1 MSNRLIHESSPYLLQ
16 HAHNPVDWYPW
27 GEEAL
32 QLAKAE
38 NKPILVSI
46 GYSAC
51 HWCHVMERESF
62 ENEEIA
68 AYMNQHFVNI
78 KIDREE
84 RPDIDAI
91 YMDAVQVLTGAGG
104 WPLNCFLTP
113 DARPFYGGTYFPPVS
128 KYQRPSWIEVLR
140 SLSDAFRNKRDTIED
155 QANRLM
161 EHLEKSDTTFT
172 QKQTTN
178 QKSPKGFD
186 LMRDIFY
193 QMRTRFDGLEGGF
206 GGAPKFPGT
215 MVLGFLLKYYH
226 NTKNTPG
233 SNAHEALAHVEL
245 TLNKMIRGG
254 IYDQIGGGFARYTTD
269 RAWLIPHFEKMLYD
283 NALLVHLLADAYK
296 LTQKPLYKTTIEET
310 LTYIQREMMS
320 EEGGFY
326 AAQDADSEGVE
337 GKFFVWDKSEIEAV
351 LGDEADLFCQF
362 YDVTEKGNW
371 EEKNILNRPISLK
384 TFTERN
390 GLNSVQIETK
400 FNTLREKLFEYREK
414 RIKPGLDDKILLSWN
429 ALMCTGFAKAYE
441 ATKNEKYRQIV
452 EDNLAFIFKKFQQAE
467 GSQTLLHTYKNGIA
481 KYEAFL
487 DDYAFLIA
495 ALLDAYE
502 ITFDTKYIDKAG
514 QLTDFVIE
522 KFFDKTHQ
530 LFYYTSE
537 NQTDVIVRQR
547 QIYDNA
553 TPSGNSTMVSNLKR
567 LSLIKGREDYAETA
581 NKMLDKMQH
590 ATIKYPTSFGRWA
603 EALTAQ
609 IYPYAEIA
617 IVGKNAENMAAQIN
631 TLYLPHK
638 IIMAVREENEA
649 YPLLLGKYAKAD
661 ETLTYICRNYACQ
674 APVETIEGII
684 RTLNKS

>member
-1 MSNRLIHESSPYLLQ
+1 MNRLIHETSPYLLQ

-32 QLAKAE
+32 QRAKAE

-62 ENEEIA
+62 EDEQIA
-68 AYMNQHFVNI
+68 AYMNQHFINI

-128 KYQRPSWIEVLR
+128 KYQRPSWIQVLR
-140 SLSDAFRNKRDTIED
+140 SLSDAFRNKRDTVED
-155 QANRLM
+155 QAKQLM
-161 EHLEKSDTTFT
+161 AYLEKSDTTLT
-172 QKQTTN
+172 DKIATN
-178 QKSPKGFD
+178 PKRPENFD
-186 LMRDIFY
+186 LLRDIFY
-193 QMRTRFDGLEGGF
+193 QIRARFDGVEGGF

-215 MVLGFLLKYYH
+215 MSLSFLLKYYH

-233 SNAHEALAHVEL
+233 SNAHEALAHLEL
-245 TLNKMIRGG
+245 SLDKMIRGG
-254 IYDQIGGGFARYTTD
+254 IYDQLGGGFARYATD
-269 RAWLIPHFEKMLYD
+269 KAWLVPHFEKMLYD
-283 NALLVHLLADAYK
+283 NALLVHLLANAYK
-296 LTQKPLYKTTIEET
+296 VTKKPLYKTTIDEI
-310 LTYIQREMMS
+310 LAYIQREMMS
-320 EEGGFY
+320 QEGGFY

-337 GKFFVWDKSEIEAV
+337 GKFFVWNKSEIETI
-351 LGDEADLFCQF
+351 LGEEADLFCHF
-362 YDVTEKGNW
+362 YDVTEQGNW
-371 EEKNILNRPISLK
+371 EEKNILHRADSLK
-384 TFTERN
+384 DYVEQNSLDFVQTKN
-390 GLNSVQIETK
+390 KLNTSRK
-400 FNTLREKLFEYREK
+400 KLFQHREK

-441 ATKNEKYRQIV
+441 ATQHDIYRRIV
-452 EDNLAFIFKKFQQAE
+452 KDNLAFIFNKFQQAK
-467 GSQTLLHTYKNGIA
+467 GSEALYHTYKNGIA

-502 ITFDTKYIDKAG
+502 ITFDTTYIDKAG

-530 LFYYTSE
+530 LFYYTSD

-553 TPSGNSTMVSNLKR
+553 TPSGNSTMVSNLQR
-567 LSLIKGREDYAETA
+567 LGLILEREDYTEVAE
-581 NKMLDKMQH
+581 NMLQKMHH
-590 ATIKYPTSFGRWA
+590 AIVNYPNSFGRWA

-609 IYPYAEIA
+609 VYPYVEIA
-617 IVGKNAENMAAQIN
+617 VIGEKAENMAAQIN
-631 TLYLPHK
+631 EQYIPHK
-638 IIMAVREENEA
+638 VIMAVREENET
-649 YPLLLGKYAKAD
+649 YPLLFGKYAESD

-674 APVETIEGII
+674 APVETLEEVIE
-684 RTLNKS
+684 TLNNS

>member
-1 MSNRLIHESSPYLLQ
+1 MPNRLAKETSPYLLQ

-32 QLAKAE
+32 QRAKAE

-62 ENEEIA
+62 EDEQVA
-68 AYMNQHFVNI
+68 AYMNQHFINI

-113 DARPFYGGTYFPPVS
+113 DARPFYGGTYYPPVS
-128 KYQRPSWIEVLR
+128 KYQRPSWIQVLH
-140 SLSDAFRNKRDTIED
+140 SLSDAFNNKRNTVED
-155 QANRLM
+155 QANQIM
-161 EHLEKSDTTFT
+161 AYLEKSDTTLT
-172 QKQTTN
+172 DKIAT
-178 QKSPKGFD
+178 KPKRPENFD
-186 LMRDIFY
+186 LLRDIFY
-193 QMRTRFDGLEGGF
+193 EIRARFDGLEGGF
-206 GGAPKFPGT
+206 GSAPKFPGT
-215 MVLGFLLKYYH
+215 MSLSFLLKYYH

-245 TLNKMIRGG
+245 SLDKMIRGG
-254 IYDQIGGGFARYTTD
+254 IYDQ
-269 RAWLIPHFEKMLYD
+269 HFEKMLYD
-283 NALLVHLLADAYK
+283 NALLVHLLADSYK
-296 LTQKPLYKTTIEET
+296 VTKKPLYKTTIEET
-310 LTYIQREMMS
+310 LTYIQREMTS
-320 EEGGFY
+320 QEGGFY

-337 GKFFVWDKSEIEAV
+337 GKFFVWNKLEIETI
-351 LGDEADLFCQF
+351 LGEDANLFCHF
-362 YDVTEKGNW
+362 YDVTEQGNW
-371 EEKNILNRPISLK
+371 EENNILHRTDSLK
-384 TFTERN
+384 EYVEQNDLDFVQTRNKLNTF
-390 GLNSVQIETK
+390 
-400 FNTLREKLFEYREK
+400 REKLFQHREK
-414 RIKPGLDDKILLSWN
+414 RIKPGLDDKILLGWN

-441 ATKNEKYRQIV
+441 ATQHDMYRQIV
-452 EDNLAFIFKKFQQAE
+452 KDNLAFIFNKFQQEE
-467 GSQTLLHTYKNGIA
+467 GSIALYHTYKNGTA

-502 ITFDTKYIDKAG
+502 IIFDTRYIDKAS

-530 LFYYTSE
+530 LFYYTSD

-553 TPSGNSTMVSNLKR
+553 TPSGNSTMVSNLQR
-567 LSLIKGREDYAETA
+567 LGLILGREDYTEIAE
-581 NKMLDKMQH
+581 NMLQKMHH
-590 ATIKYPTSFGRWA
+590 AIVNYPTSFGRWA
-603 EALTAQ
+603 EALASQ
-609 IYPYAEIA
+609 VYPYAEIA
-617 IVGKNAENMAAQIN
+617 VIGKSAENMAAQIN
-631 TLYLPHK
+631 EQYIPHK
-638 IIMAVREENEA
+638 VIMAVQEEDET
-649 YPLLLGKYAKAD
+649 YPLLLGKYAEAD

-674 APVETIEGII
+674 APVETLEEVIE
-684 RTLNKS
+684 TLNNS

>member
-1 MSNRLIHESSPYLLQ
+1 MSNRLIHETSPYLLQ

-32 QLAKAE
+32 QRAKTE

-62 ENEEIA
+62 EDEQVA
-68 AYMNQHFVNI
+68 AYMNQHFINI

-128 KYQRPSWIEVLR
+128 KYQRPSWIQVLR
-140 SLSDAFRNKRDTIED
+140 SLSDAFHNKRDTVED
-155 QANRLM
+155 QANQLM
-161 EHLEKSDTTFT
+161 AYLEKSDTTLT
-172 QKQTTN
+172 EKIATN
-178 QKSPKGFD
+178 PRRPENFD
-186 LMRDIFY
+186 LLRDIFY
-193 QMRTRFDGLEGGF
+193 QIRARFDSVEGGF

-215 MVLGFLLKYYH
+215 MSLSFLLKYYH

-245 TLNKMIRGG
+245 SLDKMIRGG
-254 IYDQIGGGFARYTTD
+254 IYDQLGGGFARYATD

-296 LTQKPLYKTTIEET
+296 VTKKPLYKTTIEET
-310 LTYIQREMMS
+310 LTYIQREMTS
-320 EEGGFY
+320 EECGFY

-351 LGDEADLFCQF
+351 LGEDAHLFCHF
-362 YDVTEKGNW
+362 YDVTEHGNW
-371 EEKNILNRPISLK
+371 EEKNILHRDDSLEK
-384 TFTERN
+384 YVEQN
-390 GLNSVQIETK
+390 GLDFVQTRNK
-400 FNTLREKLFEYREK
+400 LNTFREKLFQHREK
-414 RIKPGLDDKILLSWN
+414 RIKPGLDDKILLGWN

-441 ATKNEKYRQIV
+441 ATQHDIYRQIV
-452 EDNLAFIFKKFQQAE
+452 KDNLAFIFNKFQQAE
-467 GSQTLLHTYKNGIA
+467 GSTALYHTYKNGTA

-502 ITFDTKYIDKAG
+502 ITFDTTYINKAG

-530 LFYYTSE
+530 LFYYTSD

-553 TPSGNSTMVSNLKR
+553 TPSGNSTMVSNLRR
-567 LSLIKGREDYAETA
+567 LGLILGREDYTEVAE
-581 NKMLDKMQH
+581 NMLQKMHH
-590 ATIKYPTSFGRWA
+590 AIINYPTSFGRWA

-609 IYPYAEIA
+609 VYPYAEIA
-617 IVGKNAENMAAQIN
+617 VVGEKAENMAAQIN
-631 TLYLPHK
+631 EQYIPHK
-638 IIMAVREENEA
+638 VIMAVREENET
-649 YPLLLGKYAKAD
+649 YPLLFGKYAEAD

-674 APVETIEGII
+674 APVETLEEVIE
-684 RTLNKS
+684 TLNNS

>member
-1 MSNRLIHESSPYLLQ
+1 MSNRLIHETSPYLLQ

-32 QLAKAE
+32 QRAKAE

-51 HWCHVMERESF
+51 HWCHVMESESF
-62 ENEEIA
+62 EDEAVA
-68 AYMNQHFVNI
+68 AYMNEHFINI

-104 WPLNCFLTP
+104 WPLNCFLTS

-128 KYQRPSWIEVLR
+128 KYQRPSWMQVLH
-140 SLSDAFRNKRDTIED
+140 SMSDAFCNKRDTVED
-155 QANRLM
+155 QAKRIM
-161 EHLEKSDTTFT
+161 AYLEKSDTTLT
-172 QKQTTN
+172 EKIATTARRPEN
-178 QKSPKGFD
+178 FD
-186 LMRDIFY
+186 LLRDIFY
-193 QMRTRFDGLEGGF
+193 QIRAQFDGLEGGF
-206 GGAPKFPGT
+206 GSAPKFPGT
-215 MVLGFLLKYYH
+215 MSLSFLLKYYH

-245 TLNKMIRGG
+245 SLDKMIQGG
-254 IYDQIGGGFARYTTD
+254 IYDQLGGGFARYATD
-269 RAWLIPHFEKMLYD
+269 RAWLVPHFEKMLYD
-283 NALLVHLLADAYK
+283 NALLVRLLADAYK
-296 LTQKPLYKTTIEET
+296 VTKKPLYKTTIEET

-320 EEGGFY
+320 EEGSFY

-337 GKFFVWDKSEIEAV
+337 GKFFVWDKSEIETVIGENAN
-351 LGDEADLFCQF
+351 LFCHF
-362 YDVTEKGNW
+362 YNVTEQGNW
-371 EEKNILNRPISLK
+371 EENNILHYTNQLK
-384 TFTERN
+384 EYVEQN
-390 GLNSVQIETK
+390 GLDFVQTRNQL
-400 FNTLREKLFEYREK
+400 NTSRKKLFQHREE
-414 RIKPGLDDKILLSWN
+414 RIKPGLDDKILLGWN

-441 ATKNEKYRQIV
+441 ATQHDIYRQIV
-452 EDNLAFIFKKFQQAE
+452 KDNLAFIFNKFQQAE
-467 GSQTLLHTYKNGIA
+467 GSQALYHTYKNGTA

-502 ITFDTKYIDKAG
+502 IIFDTTYIDKAG

-530 LFYYTSE
+530 LFYYTPD

-553 TPSGNSTMVSNLKR
+553 TPSGNSTMVSNLQR
-567 LSLIKGREDYAETA
+567 LGLMIGREDYTEFAE
-581 NKMLDKMQH
+581 NMLQKMHH
-590 ATIKYPTSFGRWA
+590 AIVNYPTSFGRWA
-603 EALTAQ
+603 EALTAKV
-609 IYPYAEIA
+609 YPYAEIA
-617 IVGKNAENMAAQIN
+617 VIGKSAENMAAQIN
-631 TLYLPHK
+631 EQYIPHK
-638 IIMAVREENEA
+638 VIMAVRKENEN
-649 YPLLLGKYAKAD
+649 YPLLLGKYAEAD

-674 APVETIEGII
+674 APVETLKEVIE
-684 RTLNKS
+684 TLNNS

>member
-1 MSNRLIHESSPYLLQ
+1 MNRLIHETSPYLLQ

-32 QLAKAE
+32 QRAKAE

-62 ENEEIA
+62 EDEQIA
-68 AYMNQHFVNI
+68 AYMNQHFINI

-91 YMDAVQVLTGAGG
+91 YMDAVQVLTGVGG

-128 KYQRPSWIEVLR
+128 KYQRPSWIQVLR
-140 SLSDAFRNKRDTIED
+140 SLSDAFRNKRDTVED
-155 QANRLM
+155 QAKQLM
-161 EHLEKSDTTFT
+161 AYLEKSDTTLT
-172 QKQTTN
+172 DKIATN
-178 QKSPKGFD
+178 PKRPENFD
-186 LMRDIFY
+186 LLRDIFY
-193 QMRTRFDGLEGGF
+193 QIRARFDGVEGGF

-215 MVLGFLLKYYH
+215 MSLSFLLKYYH

-233 SNAHEALAHVEL
+233 SNAHEALAHLEL
-245 TLNKMIRGG
+245 SLDKMIRGG
-254 IYDQIGGGFARYTTD
+254 IYDQLGGGFARYATD
-269 RAWLIPHFEKMLYD
+269 KAWLVPHFEKMLYD
-283 NALLVHLLADAYK
+283 NALLVHLLANAYK
-296 LTQKPLYKTTIEET
+296 VTKKPLYKTTIDEI
-310 LTYIQREMMS
+310 LAYIQREMMS
-320 EEGGFY
+320 QEGGFY

-337 GKFFVWDKSEIEAV
+337 GKFFVWNKSEIETI
-351 LGDEADLFCQF
+351 LGEEADLFCHF
-362 YDVTEKGNW
+362 YDVTEQGNW
-371 EEKNILNRPISLK
+371 EEKNILHRADSLK
-384 TFTERN
+384 DYVEQNSLDFVQTKN
-390 GLNSVQIETK
+390 KLNTSRK
-400 FNTLREKLFEYREK
+400 KLFQHREK

-441 ATKNEKYRQIV
+441 ATQHDIYRRIV
-452 EDNLAFIFKKFQQAE
+452 KDNLAFIFNKFQQAK
-467 GSQTLLHTYKNGIA
+467 GSEALYHTYKNGIA

-502 ITFDTKYIDKAG
+502 ITFDTTYIDKAG

-530 LFYYTSE
+530 LFYYTSD

-553 TPSGNSTMVSNLKR
+553 TPSGNSTMVSNLQR
-567 LSLIKGREDYAETA
+567 LGLILEREDYTEVAE
-581 NKMLDKMQH
+581 NMLQKMHH
-590 ATIKYPTSFGRWA
+590 AIVNYPNSFGRWA

-609 IYPYAEIA
+609 VYPYVEIA
-617 IVGKNAENMAAQIN
+617 VIGEKAENMAAQIN
-631 TLYLPHK
+631 EQYIPHK
-638 IIMAVREENEA
+638 VIMAVREENET
-649 YPLLLGKYAKAD
+649 YPLLFGKYAESD

-674 APVETIEGII
+674 APVETLEEVIE
-684 RTLNKS
+684 TLNNS